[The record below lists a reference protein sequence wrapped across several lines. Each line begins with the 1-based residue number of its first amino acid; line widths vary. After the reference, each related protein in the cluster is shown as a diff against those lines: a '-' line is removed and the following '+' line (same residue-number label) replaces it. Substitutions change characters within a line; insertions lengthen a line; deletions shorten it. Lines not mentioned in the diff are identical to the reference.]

1 MREAFLFIS
10 VVLSLWGLVL
20 GLKSILRGYFKPQRM
35 TRFLFFLI
43 FVLLFGTLFVQGDR
57 NSIYVAFIAMISTFL
72 IFVLSIKKGMGG
84 ASKFD
89 FAVLMMALIALTVWV
104 LSNDPLLGLL
114 MTIVAGILAYI
125 PTIIKAWEL
134 PETEDWFFY
143 LVYALASLFSILSI
157 KDFTLAKLAFP
168 VYLTL
173 ANGVLISI
181 IVLRKRRLKR

>member
-89 FAVLMMALIALTVWV
+89 FAVLMMALIALTV
-104 LSNDPLLGLL
+104 
-114 MTIVAGILAYI
+114 
-125 PTIIKAWEL
+125 
-134 PETEDWFFY
+134 
-143 LVYALASLFSILSI
+143 
-157 KDFTLAKLAFP
+157 
-168 VYLTL
+168 
-173 ANGVLISI
+173 
-181 IVLRKRRLKR
+181 